1 MRIFSSFLAVV
12 SVMMLFAGQ
21 SWANPKCHDVVAET
35 TTTAVDPMFFFGKY
49 VGTSLISIDGQAP
62 IQAAVSFFPLEVKVG
77 EDGTVHPTDSMTFDL
92 GPLGTLTVQD
102 NAVLSPTEI
111 PNIYTMNSRLDNFA
125 GTGMLAGA
133 MGKLSGH
140 GQFSFATLTVTAKA
154 NGRIC
159 W

>member
-12 SVMMLFAGQ
+12 SVMVLFAGQ

-35 TTTAVDPMFFFGKY
+35 SISATDPLLIFGKF
-49 VGTSLISIDGQAP
+49 VGTALISIDGQTP
-62 IQAAVSFFPLEVKVG
+62 IPSAVSFKMTKVKVG
-77 EDGTVHPTDSMTFDL
+77 DDGTLHPTDTMTFDF
-92 GPLGTLTVQD
+92 GPMGTLTVQD
-102 NAVLSPTEI
+102 TAVLSPTE
-111 PNIYTMNSRLDNFA
+111 PPYIYAMNSRLDNLV
-125 GTGMLAGA
+125 GTGMFAGA
-133 MGKLSGH
+133 FGKLLGH